1 MTDHDLLL
9 QIVHK
14 LDHMATKE
22 DIVNFATKDD
32 LRASID
38 EVKAEFNDK
47 LANFATKDD
56 LANFA
61 TKRLFYA
68 KRILMRS
75 RSRCLFSRLPS
86 WSTTTRFFLS
96 KNYLIWR
103 PVWRSWK
110 HRPVNPS
117 CIQPTANT
125 AGEGRNRQARHKKE
139 AGYFYHSLC
148 NISFL
153 TMSMLFLEI
162 SICLRDVFPCGT
174 RQP

>member
-47 LANFATKDD
+47 LSNFATKDD
-56 LANFA
+56 LKEAIEDAKSELYDEIVLCEKDIDEIKEQMSFFKAAKLEYDNQI
-61 TKRLFYA
+61 LF
-68 KRILMRS
+68 
-75 RSRCLFSRLPS
+75 
-86 WSTTTRFFLS
+86 T

-103 PVWRSWK
+103 PVWKSWK

-117 CIQPTANT
+117 C
-125 AGEGRNRQARHKKE
+125 
-139 AGYFYHSLC
+139 
-148 NISFL
+148 
-153 TMSMLFLEI
+153 M
-162 SICLRDVFPCGT
+162 
-174 RQP
+174 